1 MWLITIYIFFLLGIR
16 AIVNLW
22 SRNKFIIIIIIVIV
36 IVIIIIII
44 IIIKCFGIVL
54 TSFITLF
61 SSGNRVDIEF
71 LFPCFPCLLFF
82 LVLSVYWS
90 FE

>member
-22 SRNKFIIIIIIVIV
+22 SRNKFIIIIIVIV
-36 IVIIIIII
+36 IIIIIII

-54 TSFITLF
+54 TSFINLS

-82 LVLSVYWS
+82 LVLSVYW
-90 FE
+90 